1 MNKLALSLLTA
12 GIILAGTQAIANDV
26 AKDSASK
33 QQWKDCMDRQS
44 AKNDGSSKA
53 IMKKACT
60 DELKTSSTS
69 NTATNGASSDSST
82 TTGTAP
88 TGTMTNQATKGPTT
102 EPTAPA
108 TDSSTTPAK

>member
-12 GIILAGTQAIANDV
+12 GIIFAGTQAIANDV
-26 AKDSASK
+26 AKDSAGK

-69 NTATNGASSDSST
+69 NTATTGASSDSST

-102 EPTAPA
+102 LPTAPA